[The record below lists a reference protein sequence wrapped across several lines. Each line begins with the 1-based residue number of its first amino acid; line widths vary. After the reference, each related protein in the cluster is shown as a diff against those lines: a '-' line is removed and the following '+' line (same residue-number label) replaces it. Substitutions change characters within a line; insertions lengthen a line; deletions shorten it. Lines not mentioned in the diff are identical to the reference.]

1 MLSNLYKDIRL
12 FRFDDK
18 TGEVYILSADE
29 LQIIVYPNGEWEFV
43 NEPELWA
50 NEFYRIESLCFENR
64 L

>member
-1 MLSNLYKDIRL
+1 MLSNLYKNIRL

-43 NEPELWA
+43 NEPEL
-50 NEFYRIESLCFENR
+50 
-64 L
+64 